1 MDAALH
7 RMCRV
12 VFMCRRNLI
21 PGAAML
27 GFGVGILVGMLM
39 ESALAHLIVGA
50 AAIGGAIWLLQ
61 GRCRS

>member
-12 VFMCRRNLI
+12 VFMCRRYLI
-21 PGAAML
+21 PGGAL
-27 GFGVGILVGMLM
+27 LVCGVGILVGMLM
-39 ESALAHLIVGA
+39 VAALAHLIVGA